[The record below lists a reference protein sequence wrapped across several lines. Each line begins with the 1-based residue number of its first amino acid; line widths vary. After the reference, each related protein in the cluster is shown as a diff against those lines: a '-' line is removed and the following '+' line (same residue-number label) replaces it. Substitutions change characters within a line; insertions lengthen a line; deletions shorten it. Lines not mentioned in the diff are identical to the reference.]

1 MLVTNDTA
9 DFMSLMAR
17 EPRHPGLTCMNV
29 AHGLM
34 RLDVQAKLF
43 EHALTR
49 LADVELAGQV
59 LEIALTSDRTVHVDR
74 FATSE

>member
-1 MLVTNDTA
+1 
-9 DFMSLMAR
+9 
-17 EPRHPGLTCMNV
+17 MNV

-34 RLDVQAKLF
+34 RLEVQTKLF

-49 LADVELAGQV
+49 LADVEFAGQV
-59 LEIALTSDRTVHVDR
+59 LEITLTSDRTVRVNR